1 MGVGRELST
10 RVATEVGA
18 VVDSA
23 RGVALAVAAALADLC
38 TEDRKSD
45 TLYMYRLFC
54 EQQRLVYCY
63 RACALRGH
71 YTCLRAHCRL
81 TALTSVAIWKMTID
95 PMMSWMIPAMRSSTP
110 ACA

>member
-45 TLYMYRLFC
+45 IHVSAF
-54 EQQRLVYCY
+54 
-63 RACALRGH
+63 
-71 YTCLRAHCRL
+71 LRAAAASVLLPCMCTAWSLYLL
-81 TALTSVAIWKMTID
+81 TCSLQAHRVNERCDLED
-95 PMMSWMIPAMRSSTP
+95 DNRSHDELDDTGDEEQH
-110 ACA
+110 AGL